1 MTSRPAP
8 RHEPSAPTHL
18 LTVAE
23 YAALGETEPGYTE
36 LVEGR
41 LLMSPSPAPDHNTAT
56 FELGYQLRPQLPG
69 EYEAILDMDVD
80 LELAPA
86 SQPGFSRRPD
96 LIIVERAARK
106 RVRMEGGLIRA
117 TEVLVVVEVVS
128 PGSRRTDNV
137 EKRGEYAD
145 AGIPWYWI
153 VDITPPISLVACRLT
168 EEFGY
173 LDHQQATGTFETAE
187 PFAVSV
193 DLDNLGA

>member
-1 MTSRPAP
+1 MTSMPAP

-18 LTVAE
+18 LTIAE

-41 LLMSPSPAPDHNTAT
+41 LLMSPSPTPKHNIASGRLYT
-56 FELGYQLRPQLPG
+56 QLVGQTPAGLEIIQ
-69 EYEAILDMDVD
+69 DVD
-80 LELAPA
+80 IDLGLAPA
-86 SQPGFSRRPD
+86 DQPGSSRRPD
-96 LIIVERAARK
+96 LIVVERK
-106 RVRMEGGLIRA
+106 EVDRVDAEGGILRA
-117 TEVLVVVEVVS
+117 AAVRVVIEIVS
-128 PGSRRTDNV
+128 PSSRRIDHHH
-137 EKRGEYAD
+137 KRDEYAD

-153 VDITPPISLVACRLT
+153 VDIDRPISLVACRLT

-173 LDHQQATGTFETAE
+173 LDHQQVTGTFEIAE